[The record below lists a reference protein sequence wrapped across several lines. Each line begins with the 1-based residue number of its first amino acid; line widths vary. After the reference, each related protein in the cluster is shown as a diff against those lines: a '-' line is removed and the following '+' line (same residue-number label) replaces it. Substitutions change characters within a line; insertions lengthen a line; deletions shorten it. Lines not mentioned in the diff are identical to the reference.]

1 MKNKSR
7 YRAQKSDF
15 ELSENAGISQNKR
28 KFWESFIRLFT
39 SASYMLLLLITSTSY
54 WADLKFSPYIFT
66 VINYLMT

>member
-7 YRAQKSDF
+7 YRAQKSYF

-28 KFWESFIRLFT
+28 KFLESFIRLFT
-39 SASYMLLLLITSTSY
+39 SASYMLLLLITSSSY
-54 WADLKFSPYIFT
+54 WTDLKFSPYIFT